1 MTATSLKKPARRPK
15 AGLVWLPLLGLALG
29 ACAGGAG
36 PELNP
41 ALGWSAAGSPKE
53 LEVRPAEYR
62 HEIHFATDSAR
73 IDQAERVKL
82 RRFLQAVGPAAGD
95 SIRIEG
101 HADERASNRYNLD
114 LSARRARAVQDLL
127 RQEGLREVSLH
138 PAAYGEHAPEA
149 LGSGAE
155 VWREN
160 RRVEVVIDRHVVV
173 LPPCPD
179 WSVES
184 GTDFSNSPHSNF
196 GCATRTNLG
205 LMIADPRDLE
215 RGQALAPADGVRE
228 ADAIARYRKGEVKE
242 LNEEGLE

>member
-1 MTATSLKKPARRPK
+1 MTATRLKKPARRPK
-15 AGLVWLPLLGLALG
+15 AGLVCLPLLSLVLG
-29 ACAGGAG
+29 ACAGGAS
-36 PELNP
+36 PNFNP
-41 ALGWSAAGSPKE
+41 ALGWSEVGSPKE

-62 HEIHFATDSAR
+62 HEVQFATDSAR
-73 IDQAERVKL
+73 IDPAERARL
-82 RRFLQAVGPAAGD
+82 RQFLEAVQPGASD

-101 HADERASNRYNLD
+101 HADERASNRYNLE

-127 RQEGLREVSLH
+127 RREGLREVALH
-138 PAAYGEHAPEA
+138 PAAYGEFAPEA
-149 LGSGAE
+149 LGSGPE

-184 GTDFSNSPHSNF
+184 GTDFSNAPHSNF

-215 RGQALAPADGVRE
+215 RGRALGPADGVRE
-228 ADAIARYRKGEVKE
+228 ADAIDRYRKGEVKE